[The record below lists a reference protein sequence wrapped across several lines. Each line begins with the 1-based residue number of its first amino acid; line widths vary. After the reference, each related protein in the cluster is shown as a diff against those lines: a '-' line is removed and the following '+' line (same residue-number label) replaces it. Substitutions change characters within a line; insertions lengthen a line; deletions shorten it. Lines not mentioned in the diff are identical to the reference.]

1 MMLLVYKFVVFRRYR
16 SSTVRPNMDMRP
28 WSFALFLTLIL
39 LGNIFVVSFGA
50 PYDFSRLLFPI
61 LPAFMLLC
69 VLLPLLV
76 SRR

>member
-1 MMLLVYKFVVFRRYR
+1 MILLVYQFVVFRHHR
-16 SSTVRPNMDMRP
+16 SSTNRQNMDMRP

-69 VLLPLLV
+69 VLLPALV
-76 SRR
+76 SKR

>member
-1 MMLLVYKFVVFRRYR
+1 
-16 SSTVRPNMDMRP
+16 MDMRP

-69 VLLPLLV
+69 VLLPALV
-76 SRR
+76 SKR